1 MYGVLRSSPRIHRR
15 FIAAC
20 YRGDLGQHGGT
31 SESRP
36 YGKRSRVMKG
46 QGSDQEPKVT
56 GTETEDYL
64 LRFRVP
70 DGLMPDKQFDGRPAR
85 LQVHRVR
92 PVYENDKIPSE
103 PPQPWCSSTAALSP
117 AQCSSTCETPPRAV

>member
-1 MYGVLRSSPRIHRR
+1 
-15 FIAAC
+15 
-20 YRGDLGQHGGT
+20 
-31 SESRP
+31 
-36 YGKRSRVMKG
+36 MKG

>member
-20 YRGDLGQHGGT
+20 YRGDVGRHGGS

-36 YGKRSRVMKG
+36 YGKRSRAMQG
-46 QGSDQEPKVT
+46 QGSDQEPTVT
-56 GTETEDYL
+56 DVETKDYW
-64 LRFRVP
+64 LRFNVP
-70 DGLMPDKQFDGRPAR
+70 DGLMPDEQFDGRPAR

-92 PVYENDKIPSE
+92 PLYGPGPRPS
-103 PPQPWCSSTAALSP
+103 SVP
-117 AQCSSTCETPPRAV
+117 AVVLIHGRTVPGPVVFD